1 MNFLYDFLIEF
12 VAAFLG
18 FLFAIVFSGINAK
31 YEARKKLKLIINGIK
46 NELQDIHDSL
56 NEYID
61 NKVIMKHRIA
71 IPTWDSLQFAGG
83 VLDLLEKPYY
93 DDLLTVYSE
102 IKIFN
107 EERFSMRDKEIMNE
121 LESIV
126 KNSQTVLNA
135 IEKENANG

>member
-1 MNFLYDFLIEF
+1 
-12 VAAFLG
+12 
-18 FLFAIVFSGINAK
+18 
-31 YEARKKLKLIINGIK
+31 
-46 NELQDIHDSL
+46 
-56 NEYID
+56 
-61 NKVIMKHRIA
+61 
-71 IPTWDSLQFAGG
+71 

>member
-1 MNFLYDFLIEF
+1 M
-12 VAAFLG
+12 
-18 FLFAIVFSGINAK
+18 
-31 YEARKKLKLIINGIK
+31 
-46 NELQDIHDSL
+46 
-56 NEYID
+56 
-61 NKVIMKHRIA
+61 
-71 IPTWDSLQFAGG
+71 
-83 VLDLLEKPYY
+83 LDLLEKPYY

>member
-56 NEYID
+56 NEYIE

>member
-56 NEYID
+56 NEYIE
-61 NKVIMKHRIA
+61 NKVIMKHRA
-71 IPTWDSLQFAGG
+71 PYRLGIPFNLQA
-83 VLDLLEKPYY
+83 ECW
-93 DDLLTVYSE
+93 
-102 IKIFN
+102 IC
-107 EERFSMRDKEIMNE
+107 
-121 LESIV
+121 
-126 KNSQTVLNA
+126 
-135 IEKENANG
+135 